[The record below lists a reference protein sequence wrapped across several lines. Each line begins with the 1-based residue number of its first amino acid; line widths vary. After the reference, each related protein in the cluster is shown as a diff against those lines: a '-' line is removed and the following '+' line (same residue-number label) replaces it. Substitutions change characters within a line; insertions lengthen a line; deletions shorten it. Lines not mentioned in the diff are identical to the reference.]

1 MKGRSGGDRKGFFSL
16 ADEAL
21 VSTDFET
28 NPTSFTLGSMAGIT
42 LVPTLVKVVG
52 WHDNE

>member
-1 MKGRSGGDRKGFFSL
+1 MKRFLSF

-28 NPTSFTLGSMAGIT
+28 NPTSFTLDSMAGIM
-42 LVPTLVKVVG
+42 LVPTLVKVVC